1 LECGFVLNLLASS
14 AWQVAHVSDPT
25 KSAGFVAAVFSAT
38 AACFLALA
46 AYSDPELKNPG
57 SAAIKAKHKRYRFIQ
72 PSAEPLHLPA
82 PDDHYFVHQALAQ

>member
-1 LECGFVLNLLASS
+1 VLNLLASS

-46 AYSDPELKNPG
+46 AYSDPGFDIP
-57 SAAIKAKHKRYRFIQ
+57 ARVAINARNKRYRFIQ